1 MTVKLK
7 WRFKLVLWL
16 ALVLSLVAP
25 SEAAACDRTVSAD
38 TCHNADH
45 LTSVLGNTGY
55 VEAGRS
61 AMAAASGFWREPNPS
76 QGITPVA
83 NESMAPGRES
93 ANADSLVV
101 TCAPNLTLVE
111 GSRNIVLAVCAV
123 SGGTA
128 PYAWQWSTVSEA
140 NRALISREATSTPL
154 FHVPPN
160 VPKDRAVALMVTVSD
175 RAGTEVGERIA
186 LTVRDRPD
194 VAYGPRVVRIEREA
208 GDGAIRLGGEWSAAG
223 GPGPYSY
230 HWTARG
236 ATQVTALERLH
247 PSASVRSPEFVIPGG
262 IEAEELYEFR
272 LVVSADGEDP
282 AVQDVLVSVRPPG
295 GRSIGVSCAD
305 MLVQVAAAAPAEL
318 DCESNFSGAV
328 TWHWEPLEDAPV
340 LQVGASPSTPLFV
353 APETVPEGLA
363 AYRYRVRTMAQEGT
377 ASAVVTV
384 LVSADPLSPEAVCT
398 DAGGTLSAGCQIARR
413 SRDASGLDAPW
424 DGQEAQRAPARYT
437 TILESVTNADKAQ
450 DQCPDD
456 RDVPEGQ
463 VCTTTERC
471 RLSEADLDD
480 FNAGHSSIIEWD
492 VTPVPGWPSAIPDV
506 DISLPDPILVHRPGG
521 VWSSNNV
528 VLEFAGLED
537 SDPEGHETFVGYCID
552 ITDEYPDGLQGNP
565 SIRYVLEDDDWWV
578 NDARV
583 LEGAGAM
590 VFEVGFD
597 NPVVRELT
605 IDYETVQVN
614 NGGAKA
620 GLDYIEIA
628 SSITFAAGDQ
638 SKTITVT
645 LVDDTE
651 SEETEFFQLNTMS
664 SSYFEDKAVIAV
676 GTIEDDD
683 FYAVVATPD
692 AITVVEGDANGKSFE
707 VQLASEPTASVTVT
721 ITGHAGTDVI
731 PSPTSL
737 TFTTDNWDED
747 QSVTVTAG
755 QDDDAK
761 DEEEMLRLTA
771 NGGDYVDVTA
781 TVTVTVDDDDTPDLV
796 VEPTELEI
804 AEGDANGKSFEVQ
817 LASEP
822 TANVTVAITGHA
834 DIRCYPSPTS
844 LTFTKD
850 NWDEKQTVTVKAT
863 EDVDA
868 VNDKAT
874 LTLTANGGDYVDV
887 TATVTVTVDDDDTPD
902 LVVEPTELEIAEGDA
917 IGKSFEVHL
926 ASEPT
931 ANVMV
936 AITGHAGTDVTPS
949 PTSLTFTTDNWDE
962 DQTVTVTAVQ
972 DDDAKDEEEML
983 RLTANGGDYVD
994 VTATVTVTVDD
1005 DDTPD
1010 LVVEPTELEIAEGD
1024 ANGKSFEVQLA
1035 SEPTANVTVAI
1046 TGHAG
1051 TDVTPSPTSLTFTTD
1066 NWDEDQTVTLK
1077 AAEDDDAVNDKA
1089 TLRLTA
1095 NGGDYVDVTAT
1106 VTVTVDDDDTPDLV
1120 VEPTELEIAE
1130 GDAIGK
1136 SFEVHLASEPAANVM
1151 VAITGHVGTDVTPS
1165 PTSLT
1170 FTTDNWD
1177 EDQTVTL
1184 KAAEDDDAVDD
1195 NATLTLTANG
1205 GDYVDITT
1213 TVAVKVID
1221 NGVAATLQIADARV
1235 SESAAAAVFQVRLSE
1250 PQASDVTVHYATSD
1264 GTAEAGSDYIESR
1277 GTLTLAAGAVSKEI
1291 RVPITDDAE
1300 DEDNETFT
1308 VRLSAPAGAS
1318 LYDAEATGT
1327 ILDNEPGVSIDAD
1340 VRVGEAEGNASFTVT
1355 MTSASPWDVAVDYAT
1370 EDGTARAGSDYS
1382 ETRGTVTFAPG
1393 MTQQPIAVAIADD
1406 SFDEADETFRIVLSD
1421 ASAAGLE
1428 QAVGTATII
1437 DDDDA
1442 PTLEVS
1448 GASVSEHVGE
1458 AVVFVRLTSAR
1469 EAEVRVHIATE
1480 DGTAAAGADY
1490 TASTSELVFAPGDT
1504 QESVRIAIL
1513 EDDLIEGDEAFQVRL
1528 SGAQNANIAAEA
1540 ATVTILDND
1549 TRSDLAIA
1557 DATVLED
1564 AGTSE
1569 VRVRLSPARSTAV
1582 TVDWA
1587 TADGTATAATDYEA
1601 DSGVVTFAPGATE
1614 QTINVTVLNDAVDEA
1629 SETFVVR
1636 LSNAS
1641 GNAEIV
1647 RSTSG
1652 VTILDDDGAAA
1663 LTISDLTTQESAGA
1677 VRVHVTLSPA
1687 SDEAVTVQYA
1697 TSDGTATVGED
1708 YTVQSGT
1715 LTIPAKDTEARIEV
1729 TILNDLT
1736 VEAAE
1741 TFTVTLTSPAGA
1753 EISRGA
1759 ATVTINDDDLPV
1771 LSIDDVVA
1779 NEDDAQA
1786 KFTVSLNVPSI
1797 RSVRVQYASL
1807 DGSATTGQDFHPA
1820 SGALVIPPGQISGQ
1834 VEVNVIEDALVEGD
1848 ETFTLNLSNPTGA
1861 ELGEA
1866 TGEGTIRDNDV
1877 YRLSVDNV
1885 VVGEADGEARFTVS
1899 LDRANP
1905 AQTVR
1910 VNYATIDGAATA
1922 AADYEERTGTLEIV
1936 PGVQGGTI
1944 GVPILDDAEREGTE
1958 AFALVLSG
1966 AQNAEIADAQGTGTI
1981 VDNDLLNLRIAN
1993 ARANEDAGQ
2002 MLFVISLDASS
2013 SLAVSTAYETQ
2024 QASATQGV
2032 DYVRAAGRLRFE
2044 PGETQKTIAVDLL
2057 DDDLDEPNETF
2068 TVSLSK
2074 AENAEY
2080 ALPEA
2085 TGTIVDDDGQ
2095 PVLNVVSSVRVG
2107 EGDGSAAFAV
2117 TLSNPGSFEVT
2128 AMYATTDGT
2137 ATAGADYESA
2147 TGTLHIAPGETA
2159 GMITVPIFEDDVREG
2174 DETFSLSLSGAQN
2187 ASLRLATG
2195 TGTIL
2200 DNDAEPSLNID
2211 DVAVA
2216 EDAGSAVFSVT
2227 LSGPS
2232 AAAVSVAY
2240 ATEDETATMGADYE
2254 GATGTLRIA
2263 PGETAGT
2270 ITVLILSD
2278 DLAEEDETFL
2288 VKLSGAENA
2297 EITDGT
2303 GRGTIT
2309 DNDEPV
2315 TISIHDAQAMEDARI
2330 LHLPVRL
2337 SRASSRVV
2345 SVRFESSDIEAEAGL
2360 DYTASRGIVAFERG
2374 STKGVL
2380 SISVLDD
2387 ELDEEAEETFRVT
2400 LSRPTNAA
2408 IARAAGTGTI
2418 VDNDGVPLLRIDD
2431 ITASG
2436 GEAIF
2441 TVSLSVPSARLVT
2454 ATYRTFD
2461 GTAQAG
2467 ADYVMASGTLAFAPG
2482 DMEEEVHVRLLR
2494 DERDWRKET
2503 FSLALESASNAML
2516 EDAVATATIVE
2527 EESVEEGVLKAYLA
2541 RFARTA
2547 AGHVVEAMAERLQWL
2562 DIDPAC
2568 APVAGESL
2576 QALRYANPN
2585 WNPSAGELLSGCGL
2599 AARTGAYS
2607 VWGRGAFTRLSGKEG
2622 ALSLSADVTTAAVG
2636 ADYRWKSGLMAG
2648 LMLSH
2653 SQAAGT
2659 FAAYAAE
2666 GETGS
2671 MLTGAYPYVSYRL
2684 QSTNIWA
2691 LAGLGRGS
2699 VEVEGAEHVQADLGS
2714 RLVAAGATGTLAS
2727 STRGRLSYKADAL
2740 FARAEA
2746 KKRANVSVSRLRAG
2760 LEGSVVL
2767 SRSIHP
2773 YLEAALRR
2781 DGGDA
2786 ETGLG
2791 LETGGG
2797 LRLARPGSRLR
2808 AEVSS
2813 RGLMKHANGGL
2824 AEWGV
2829 AAALRYGEP
2838 QGLGPTAEIRPVWG
2852 HAQSGGMQAL
2862 WRHDSV
2868 VDAAISPPGQKRIEV
2883 LFGYGTLLANETGM
2897 ARPVLA
2903 VALRNSGRD
2912 YRLGYEVR
2920 MHNGLALSASGT
2932 ARETINSWQPVAYG
2946 VTARAAIQW

>member
-1 MTVKLK
+1 
-7 WRFKLVLWL
+7 
-16 ALVLSLVAP
+16 
-25 SEAAACDRTVSAD
+25 
-38 TCHNADH
+38 
-45 LTSVLGNTGY
+45 
-55 VEAGRS
+55 
-61 AMAAASGFWREPNPS
+61 MAAASGFWREPKPS

-140 NRALISREATSTPL
+140 DRALISREATSTPL
-154 FHVPPN
+154 FHVPSN

-186 LTVRDRPD
+186 VTVRDRPD

-236 ATQVTALERLH
+236 ATQATALERLR
-247 PSASVRSPEFVIPGG
+247 PSASVRSPEFVIPGV

-272 LVVSADGEDP
+272 LVVSAVDEDS

-318 DCESNFSGAV
+318 DCESEFSGTV

-424 DGQEAQRAPARYT
+424 DRQEAQRAPARYT
-437 TILESVTNADKAQ
+437 TILESVANADKAQ

-456 RDVPEGQ
+456 RNVPEGQ

-471 RLSEADLDD
+471 RLTAASSEI
-480 FNAGHSSIIEWD
+480 FFAGNSSIIEWD

-506 DISLPDPILVHRPGG
+506 DISLPDPVLVHRPGG
-521 VWSSNNV
+521 EEYSNYV
-528 VLEFAGLED
+528 EFEFTGLED
-537 SDPEGHETFVGYCID
+537 SDPEGHETFVGYCSAVSE
-552 ITDEYPDGLQGNP
+552 EYPDGLRSGP
-565 SIRYVLEDDDWWV
+565 SIRYVFEDDDWWV
-578 NDARV
+578 NNARE

-597 NPVVRELT
+597 SPVVRELT

-620 GLDYIEIA
+620 GLDYIETA

-651 SEETEFFQLNTMS
+651 SEETEFFQLNTTS

-692 AITVVEGDANGKSFE
+692 AITVVEGDADGKSFE
-707 VQLASEPTASVTVT
+707 VQLASEPTANVTVK
-721 ITGHAGTDVI
+721 ITGHAGTDVT

-737 TFTTDNWDED
+737 TFKTDNWDDD
-747 QSVTVTAG
+747 QSVTVTAA

-781 TVTVTVDDDDTPDLV
+781 TVTVTVDDDDTPDL
-796 VEPTELEI
+796 
-804 AEGDANGKSFEVQ
+804 A
-817 LASEP
+817 
-822 TANVTVAITGHA
+822 
-834 DIRCYPSPTS
+834 
-844 LTFTKD
+844 
-850 NWDEKQTVTVKAT
+850 
-863 EDVDA
+863 
-868 VNDKAT
+868 
-874 LTLTANGGDYVDV
+874 
-887 TATVTVTVDDDDTPD
+887 
-902 LVVEPTELEIAEGDA
+902 VEPTELEIAEGDA

-931 ANVMV
+931 ANVTV
-936 AITGHAGTDVTPS
+936 KITGHAGTDVTPS
-949 PTSLTFTTDNWDE
+949 PTSLTFKTDNWDD
-962 DQTVTVTAVQ
+962 DQSVTVTAAQDDDAKDEEEMLRLTANGGDYVDVTATVTVTVADDDTPDLAVEPTELEIAEGDAIGKSFEVHLASEPTANVTVKITGHAGTDVTPSPTSLTFKTDNWDDDQSVTVTAVQ

-1010 LVVEPTELEIAEGD
+1010 LAVEPTELEIAEGD
-1024 ANGKSFEVQLA
+1024 AIGKSFEVHLA
-1035 SEPTANVTVAI
+1035 SEPTANVTVKI

-1066 NWDEDQTVTLK
+1066 NWDDDQSVTVT
-1077 AAEDDDAVNDKA
+1077 AVRDDDAKDEEEM
-1089 TLRLTA
+1089 LRLTA

-1106 VTVTVDDDDTPDLV
+1106 VTVTVDDDDTPDLA

-1136 SFEVHLASEPAANVM
+1136 SFEVHLASEPTANVTVKITGHAGTDVTPSPTSLTFTTDNWDDDQSVTVTAVQDDDAKDEEEMLRLTANGGDYVDVTATVTVMVDDDDTPDLAVEPTELEIAEGDAVGMNFGVHLASEPAANVM

-1177 EDQTVTL
+1177 DDQTVTV

-1221 NGVAATLQIADARV
+1221 NGVGATLQLADARV
-1235 SESAAAAVFQVRLSE
+1235 SESAGAAVFQVRLSE

-1340 VRVGEAEGNASFTVT
+1340 VRVGEAEGNAGFTVT

-1442 PTLEVS
+1442 PTLEVN

-1480 DGTAAAGADY
+1480 DGTAVAGADY

-1513 EDDLIEGDEAFQVRL
+1513 EDDLIEGDEAFQVLL

-1569 VRVRLSPARSTAV
+1569 VRVQLSPARSTAV

-1587 TADGTATAATDYEA
+1587 TADGTATAGTDYEA

-1641 GNAEIV
+1641 GSAEIV

-1677 VRVHVTLSPA
+1677 VRVRVALSPA

-1708 YTVQSGT
+1708 YTLESGT

-1786 KFTVSLNVPSI
+1786 KFTVSLDVPSV
-1797 RSVRVQYASL
+1797 RPVRVQYASL

-1820 SGALVIPPGQISGQ
+1820 SGALVIPPGQMSGQ

-1922 AADYEERTGTLEIV
+1922 AADYEERTGTLEIA

-1966 AQNAEIADAQGTGTI
+1966 AQNAEIAGAQGTGTI

-2002 MLFVISLDASS
+2002 MLFVVSLDASS

-2044 PGETQKTIAVDLL
+2044 PGETEKTIAVDLL

-2095 PVLNVVSSVRVG
+2095 PVLSVVSSVRVG

-2137 ATAGADYESA
+2137 ATAGADYETA

-2159 GMITVPIFEDDVREG
+2159 GTITVPIFEDDVREG
-2174 DETFSLSLSGAQN
+2174 DETFSLALSGAQN

-2270 ITVLILSD
+2270 ITVPILSD

-2345 SVRFESSDIEAEAGL
+2345 SVRFESSDIAAEAGL

-2380 SISVLDD
+2380 SISVLND

-2400 LSRPTNAA
+2400 LSQPTNAA
-2408 IARAAGTGTI
+2408 IARAAATGTI

-2431 ITASG
+2431 ITASEDG

-2454 ATYRTFD
+2454 AAYRTFD

-2467 ADYVMASGTLAFAPG
+2467 TDYVMASGTLAIAPG
-2482 DMEEEVHVRLLR
+2482 DMEAEVHVRLLQ
-2494 DERDWRKET
+2494 DGRDWREET

-2527 EESVEEGVLKAYLA
+2527 EESVEEGVLKAHLA

-2599 AARTGAYS
+2599 TARTGAYG

-2727 STRGRLSYKADAL
+2727 SARGRLSYKADAFFCARRGKGKGKRQRQPPAGRAGRQRRTEQINTSVSGGRSSSGRRGRGNGAGAGARNGRRSAPGASGKQIAGGSE
-2740 FARAEA
+2740 FARSNEA
-2746 KKRANVSVSRLRAG
+2746 CEWRACGMGRG
-2760 LEGSVVL
+2760 GG
-2767 SRSIHP
+2767 
-2773 YLEAALRR
+2773 AALRR
-2781 DGGDA
+2781 AARTRAYRRDTSGMGSRTDRRHAGALAPRFGRGRGDQP
-2786 ETGLG
+2786 
-2791 LETGGG
+2791 
-2797 LRLARPGSRLR
+2797 ARPE
-2808 AEVSS
+2808 A
-2813 RGLMKHANGGL
+2813 H
-2824 AEWGV
+2824 
-2829 AAALRYGEP
+2829 
-2838 QGLGPTAEIRPVWG
+2838 
-2852 HAQSGGMQAL
+2852 
-2862 WRHDSV
+2862 
-2868 VDAAISPPGQKRIEV
+2868 
-2883 LFGYGTLLANETGM
+2883 
-2897 ARPVLA
+2897 
-2903 VALRNSGRD
+2903 
-2912 YRLGYEVR
+2912 
-2920 MHNGLALSASGT
+2920 
-2932 ARETINSWQPVAYG
+2932 
-2946 VTARAAIQW
+2946 